1 MTTQA
6 LKIRPVE
13 GFDIPVLA
21 ALHAACFTAPWDQ
34 PWTERSFSD
43 VLKMPGAGARIA
55 ALGAEPVG
63 FAVARVV
70 ADEAELLLIGIHPE
84 HRRAGH
90 GRVLLEHVIEALRV
104 AGAARLFLEVAER
117 NPAATAF
124 YGAAGFAPVG
134 RRKKYYEDEDAL
146 VLMKA
151 LRADIVEASK

>member
-1 MTTQA
+1 MSA
-6 LKIRPVE
+6 VVLKIRPVE
-13 GFDIPVLA
+13 SFDLPVLA

-63 FAVARVV
+63 FAVARVA

-84 HRRAGH
+84 HRRGGH
-90 GRVLLEHVIEALRV
+90 GRALLDHVVEALRL

-124 YGAAGFAPVG
+124 YGAAGFTPVG
-134 RRKKYYEDEDAL
+134 RRKKYYEGEDAL

-151 LRADIVEASK
+151 LRADIVEAPK